1 MDFIIKFDVII
12 ENRRKRVKIEAKSAL
27 CVNCKSTE
35 ISNMHSKFNIF
46 FPGALQ
52 QCSSNVACSTFMQ
65 EYDIRNDLAIAQ
77 DFSKLPTDLP
87 NVSIFLKDITDL
99 MNNDIEKKVRVG
111 QKQLDKVK
119 IDIENSMGDLR
130 PKIKDEIRKMGRKLE
145 SKADEIKNI
154 LSHVRGHVKSIREG
168 IQELGV
174 PDVLEEYG
182 IYVYYIGLG
191 MSSLVLLVLSCHIL
205 GKETK
210 SIPYFRE

>member
-1 MDFIIKFDVII
+1 
-12 ENRRKRVKIEAKSAL
+12 
-27 CVNCKSTE
+27 
-35 ISNMHSKFNIF
+35 MHSKFNIF

-52 QCSSNVACSTFMQ
+52 QCSANVACSTFMQ

-205 GKETK
+205 GKGTK
-210 SIPYFRE
+210 LIPYFRE

>member
-1 MDFIIKFDVII
+1 
-12 ENRRKRVKIEAKSAL
+12 
-27 CVNCKSTE
+27 
-35 ISNMHSKFNIF
+35 
-46 FPGALQ
+46 
-52 QCSSNVACSTFMQ
+52 MQ
-65 EYDIRNDLAIAQ
+65 EYDIRNDLAIAS

-154 LSHVRGHVKSIREG
+154 LSQLRVHVKSVREG
-168 IQELGV
+168 IQKSFV

-191 MSSLVLLVLSCHIL
+191 MSCLVLLVLSCHIL
-205 GKETK
+205 GKKKK
-210 SIPYFRE
+210 SIYEVFLNSNHKDSYNS

>member
-1 MDFIIKFDVII
+1 
-12 ENRRKRVKIEAKSAL
+12 
-27 CVNCKSTE
+27 
-35 ISNMHSKFNIF
+35 
-46 FPGALQ
+46 
-52 QCSSNVACSTFMQ
+52 MQ

-154 LSHVRGHVKSIREG
+154 LSHVRSHVKSIREG
-168 IQELGV
+168 IQTSLV

-191 MSSLVLLVLSCHIL
+191 MSCLVLLVLSCHIL
-205 GKETK
+205 GKKKKIDTVFPRIVSAE
-210 SIPYFRE
+210 SILF

>member
-1 MDFIIKFDVII
+1 MVIIKLVVII
-12 ENRRKRVKIEAKSAL
+12 ENFKS
-27 CVNCKSTE
+27 NE
-35 ISNMHSKFNIF
+35 IDFNSYPICIHSF

-52 QCSSNVACSTFMQ
+52 QCSANVACSTFMQ

-154 LSHVRGHVKSIREG
+154 LSNVRGHVKSIREG
-168 IQELGV
+168 IQTSLV

-191 MSSLVLLVLSCHIL
+191 MSCLVLLVLSCHIL
-205 GKETK
+205 GKEK
-210 SIPYFRE
+210 IVSAENSLF